1 MLCNFVRSGETEVVR
16 LFLGKG
22 FDVNAMHCDEQGN
35 MSSLL
40 VKAASSAGAD
50 EEVEPMV
57 QLLLDRGALADA
69 IDHTRITA
77 LTHVTER
84 QTLGVINMLLDRGA
98 NPIFGLGE
106 MITPL
111 EMAAREFQ
119 SDLLRMFLDVMIT
132 RKLKFDNILSLLPS
146 RRDDSVVWTVDTAKA
161 LTQYHWRCMYPV

>member
-1 MLCNFVRSGETEVVR
+1 
-16 LFLGKG
+16 
-22 FDVNAMHCDEQGN
+22 MHCDEQGN

-40 VKAASSAGAD
+40 GKAASSAGAD

-57 QLLLDRGALADA
+57 QLLLDCGALADA

-77 LTHVTER
+77 LTHATEM

-119 SDLLRMFLDVMIT
+119 SDLLRKLLDMMIT
-132 RKLKFDNILSLLPS
+132 RKLKFDNIPILLPS
-146 RRDDSVVWTVDTAKA
+146 A
-161 LTQYHWRCMYPV
+161 LSSSLSLSPGWNLVSEPDYECPHKSGGS